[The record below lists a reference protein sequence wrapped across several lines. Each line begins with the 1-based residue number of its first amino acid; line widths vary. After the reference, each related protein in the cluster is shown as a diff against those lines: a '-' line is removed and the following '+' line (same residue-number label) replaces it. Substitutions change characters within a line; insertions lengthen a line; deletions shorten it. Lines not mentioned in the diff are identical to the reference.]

1 MVLNYAKTAI
11 LLATLTAILLF
22 MGSLVG
28 GQTGLLIAFGL
39 ALVMNGVSFWK
50 SDQLVLGMAGAKEVD
65 RASAPDYYTLVE
77 ELAQRAQL
85 PMPRVYIMHSEQPN
99 AFATGRNPSRSA
111 VCASTGLL
119 SGLSRE
125 EISGVMAHELA
136 HIKNRDTL
144 TMTIAATIGGAV
156 SMLAQWMQFGALFGG
171 GNRNGRGGGVGW
183 IGSLAAILLAP
194 LAAMLV
200 QMALSRS
207 REYEA
212 DRMGGLICGNP
223 LWLASA
229 LQRIHAAVSRG
240 VPNEAAERAPATAS
254 LYIMNP
260 LTAGGIDNLF
270 STHPN
275 TENRVAALN
284 ELAAE
289 LVATGGR
296 ITPTGFETAVG
307 ARPAFP
313 ELGRTRRWR
322 GPWGSAR

>member
-1 MVLNYAKTAI
+1 MVFNYAKTAV

-22 MGSLVG
+22 MGSLIG
-28 GQTGLLIAFGL
+28 GQTGLLIAFAL

-50 SDQLVLGMAGAKEVD
+50 SDQLVLGMAGAEEVD
-65 RASAPDYYTLVE
+65 ANSSPDYYNLVAD
-77 ELAQRAQL
+77 LAQRAEL
-85 PMPRVYIMHSEQPN
+85 PMPRVYIMHSAQPN
-99 AFATGRNPSRSA
+99 AFATGRSLARSA

-119 SGLSRE
+119 ADLSRE
-125 EISGVMAHELA
+125 DVAGVMAQDLA

-156 SMLAQWMQFGALFGG
+156 SMLAQWMQFSALFGR
-171 GNRNGRGGGVGW
+171 NRNGQGGGGSW
-183 IGSLAAILLAP
+183 IGALVAVLLAP
-194 LAAMLV
+194 FAAMLV
-200 QMALSRS
+200 QMAISRS

-229 LQRIHAAVSRG
+229 LQRIHAAVSNG
-240 VPNEAAERAPATAS
+240 VVNEAAERAPATAP

-289 LVATGGR
+289 VGASGGLSGQSVGEVATGS
-296 ITPTGFETAVG
+296 
-307 ARPAFP
+307 RPAFP
-313 ELGRTRRWR
+313 DLRRPRRWR